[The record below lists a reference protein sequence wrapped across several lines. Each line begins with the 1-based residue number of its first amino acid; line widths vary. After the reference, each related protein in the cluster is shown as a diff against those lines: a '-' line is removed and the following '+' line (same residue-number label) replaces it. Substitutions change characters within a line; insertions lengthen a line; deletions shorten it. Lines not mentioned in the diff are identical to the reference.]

1 MLIDARLIRQK
12 VLIHREGRF
21 NRPMQQNLF
30 LNVCRHHGI
39 DRLSV
44 IFLAGN
50 SSCVA
55 LRGRLRSAARLV
67 VRGVDVVLARWEDV
81 RVLGLCGKTR
91 RLYSCVVET
100 RSLTHTQK
108 EAGPRRKNDVEENTA
123 EGKIAP

>member
-1 MLIDARLIRQK
+1 VLVDARPIRQE

-55 LRGRLRSAARLV
+55 LRGGLRSAARLV
-67 VRGVDVVLARWEDV
+67 VRGVDVVLAGWEDV

-91 RLYSCVVET
+91 RLYSCIVET

-108 EAGPRRKNDVEENTA
+108 EGGPRRKNDVEENSA

>member
-67 VRGVDVVLARWEDV
+67 VRGVDVVLAGWEDV

-108 EAGPRRKNDVEENTA
+108 EEGPRRKKDVEENNA
-123 EGKIAP
+123 EGKITP